1 MSKTNYKKMYDN
13 AGKRAE
19 VNPVDDAIPV
29 EVKEEVVAAVKET
42 PVTKTG
48 IVTASLLRVRV
59 APNSDAD
66 VIDNIRKDSEVSID
80 MKTSTEDWYA
90 VKLENGTKGFCM
102 ERFID
107 VC

>member
-13 AGKRAE
+13 AGKRADI
-19 VNPVDDAIPV
+19 NPVDEAIPV
-29 EVKEEVVAAVKET
+29 EVKEEVVAVKET

-59 APNSDAD
+59 APNPDAD

-102 ERFID
+102 KRFID